1 MALYSKIE
9 VSRMEII
16 SAIVMLLGG
25 LAMFLYGIEVM
36 GDGLKNSSGDALK
49 RILEKVTGNVL
60 LGVLTGTLVTAV
72 IQSSTATIVLTVALI
87 GAGVLNL
94 KQAVSIVMG
103 ANIGTTIT
111 AQIIRLGSIDAGD
124 NWFLWLFDTDTL
136 APVALVIGIIL
147 VMFIKTKKAK
157 TIGDIFIGF
166 GVLFIGLN
174 LMTDGVKPLIGTDA
188 FTAFLG
194 VLSNPLV
201 GILLGLVL
209 TVIVQSSSATVGM
222 VQTVAAV
229 AATDPSVTFTF
240 AMAYPVIMGINL
252 GTCVTT
258 AMVCSIGSGK
268 DAKRTGVV
276 HIAFNTI
283 GTVLF
288 MIVMTVLQKANAFG
302 ESFWAANVDS
312 GGIANFQTIFNLA
325 TAFALIPF
333 SGLLVKLSC
342 MIVKEEKAAAP
353 RHPEL
358 HTLDAKLYI
367 SPAVAL
373 NEATKAVAAMG
384 ALARENFVR
393 GCQQL
398 KKYDKDLVD
407 VINKDEDC
415 LDQFADRADQFFI
428 GLSKSIETERDD
440 RQLDMLMQTVPNFE
454 RVGDY
459 ATNFV
464 ELAERLEQD
473 KSCFSEMA
481 YKELDV
487 IAEAVTEILDLT
499 VEAFSTNDNEKA
511 KLIEP
516 LEETIDDMVMIL
528 KDRHTKRLKAGACS
542 VGSGLVFMEVLTYL
556 ERASDQCS
564 SIAMMMLS
572 RANKAILQNHH
583 EYLREI
589 HAGNDAR
596 YLEEKE
602 RRRAQY
608 ITRLQEII

>member
-1 MALYSKIE
+1 
-9 VSRMEII
+9 MEIA
-16 SAIVMLLGG
+16 SAIISLLGG

-111 AQIIRLGSIDAGD
+111 AQIIRLGAIEAGD

-136 APVALVIGIIL
+136 APIALVIGIIL
-147 VMFIKTKKAK
+147 VMFVKTKKAK

-166 GVLFIGLN
+166 GVLFVGLN
-174 LMTDGVKPLIGTDA
+174 LMTSGVKPLIGTEA
-188 FTAFLG
+188 FTSFLG
-194 VLSNPLV
+194 ILSNPIV
-201 GILLGLVL
+201 GILFGLIL

-229 AATDPSVTFTF
+229 AANDPSVTFTF
-240 AMAYPVIMGINL
+240 AMAYPIIMGINL

-288 MIVMTVLQKANAFG
+288 MIAMTILQNCNAFG
-302 ESFWAANVDS
+302 TGFWMANVDS
-312 GGIANFQTIFNLA
+312 GGIANFQTVFNLL
-325 TAFALIPF
+325 TAIVLIPF
-333 SGLLVKLSC
+333 SGLLVKLS
-342 MIVKEEKAAAP
+342 MKIVKDDKAEAP

-358 HTLDAKLYI
+358 LALDEKLYI
-367 SPAVAL
+367 SPTVAVA
-373 NEATKAVAAMG
+373 EAIRAVAYMG
-384 ALARENFVR
+384 NLAKENFGR
-393 GCQQL
+393 GYRQL
-398 KKYDKDLVD
+398 LNYDESLPKMIDG
-407 VINKDEDC
+407 DEEC
-415 LDQFADRADQFFI
+415 IDQFADRADRFFV
-428 GLSKSIETERDD
+428 GLSKFVETENDN

-459 ATNFV
+459 ATNLE
-464 ELAERLEQD
+464 ELAFKLKEE
-473 KSCFSEMA
+473 KAEFSDTA
-481 YKELDV
+481 KQELKLL
-487 IAEAVTEILDLT
+487 ASAVEEILDIT
-499 VEAFSTNDNEKA
+499 VKAFQDDDNA
-511 KLIEP
+511 LAMRIEP

-528 KDRHTKRLKAGACS
+528 KDRHTKRLKNGACS
-542 VGSGLVFMEVLTYL
+542 IGSGLVFMEVLTYL

-564 SIAMMMLS
+564 SIAVMMLA
-572 RANKAILQNHH
+572 RKNETILHNHYD
-583 EYLREI
+583 YLREL
-589 HAGNDAR
+589 HAGNDVSYR
-596 YLEEKE
+596 EEWE
-602 RRRAQY
+602 RRRKQY
-608 ITRLQEII
+608 VEPLQKIQ